1 VAERPVFRA
10 EVRLSRD
17 DVFDIVARCD
27 EIVGHA
33 DGIGEMSIA
42 FAADSVG
49 QFLLG
54 RLMGDAGGLD
64 S

>member
-10 EVRLSRD
+10 EIRLSRD
-17 DVFDIVARCD
+17 DVFDIVAACD

-33 DGIGEMSIA
+33 EAIGEMGIA

-49 QFLLG
+49 QLLLG
-54 RLMGDAGGLD
+54 RLMGDPGRLGG
-64 S
+64 